1 MKRSECPFPL
11 PKGVSP
17 ADGAVYLIGNDYS
30 TGKRRKVWTFICRID
45 EGQAAMYRKIADL
58 SESAKGN
65 MPAQLDDFAK
75 TYLPSQSS
83 SWRKESERMIGNLKQ
98 FFTNYNVS
106 QVEPTDVQDLVNHFE
121 DAKESARKHKGML
134 SKFFGWAILVKRLRI
149 DNPCRDVKV
158 EGGKKKLMVWSAD
171 VFYSIRDALGTSDK
185 AEMMRC
191 YMDLSFL
198 LYQRSTDA
206 RILERRHID
215 DKIILVAPTKTRK
228 SSGVEIEIPVT
239 PELQAVLDRAAAI
252 SKKWK
257 VVCPF
262 VIHTRQGTAYT
273 RSGVYS
279 AFRRSGER
287 VGIKGADP
295 KSVRKFAANQAK
307 RAGYDMEELQDA
319 LGHSDISTT
328 QGYVLKSTRRQSVV
342 RLALPDRPLKKT

>member
-1 MKRSECPFPL
+1 MKRSDCPFAL

-17 ADGAVYLIGNDYS
+17 AYGAVYLTGSDYS
-30 TGKRRKVWTFICRID
+30 SGKRRKTWTFICRID
-45 EGQAAMYRKIADL
+45 EGQAAMYRKLADL
-58 SESAKGN
+58 TDATKGN
-65 MPAQLDDFAK
+65 MSAHLDEFSK
-75 TYLPSQSS
+75 TYLPSQSP
-83 SWRKESERMIGNLKQ
+83 SWRKESERMLGHLKT
-98 FFTNYNVS
+98 FFKNYNVT
-106 QVEPTDVQDLVNHFE
+106 QVEPIDVQDLVNHF
-121 DAKESARKHKGML
+121 DSAKESARKHKGML
-134 SKFFGWAILVKRLRI
+134 SKFFGWAILVKRLRT

-171 VFYSIRDALGTSDK
+171 VFHSIRDALGKSDE

-206 RILERRHID
+206 RILERRHVD
-215 DKIILVAPTKTRK
+215 DKHVIVAPTKTRK
-228 SSGVEIEIPVT
+228 SSGVEIEVPVT
-239 PELQAVLDRAAAI
+239 PELQAVLDRAAGI

-279 AFRRSGER
+279 AFKRAGDRA
-287 VGIKGADP
+287 GIKGADP
-295 KSVRKFAANQAK
+295 KSVRKFAANEAK
-307 RAGYDMEELQDA
+307 RAGYGMEEIQDA

-328 QGYVLKSTRRQSVV
+328 QGYIQNSTRRQSVV
-342 RLALPDRPLKKT
+342 RLTLPAKPVKKC

>member
-11 PKGVSP
+11 PRGVSP
-17 ADGAVYLIGNDYS
+17 AAGSVYLIGSDYS
-30 TGKRRKVWTFICRID
+30 TGKRRKVWTHICRID
-45 EGQAAMYRKIADL
+45 EGQAAMYRKLAELTDTV
-58 SESAKGN
+58 KGN
-65 MPAQLDDFAK
+65 MSRHLDEFSK
-75 TYLPSQSS
+75 TYLPSQSP
-83 SWRKESERMIGNLKQ
+83 SWRKESERMLGNLKT
-98 FFTNYNVS
+98 FFTNYNAT

-121 DAKESARKHKGML
+121 NAKESARKHKGML
-134 SKFFGWAILVKRLRI
+134 SKFFIWAILVKRLRT

-171 VFYSIRDALGTSDK
+171 VFYSIRDALGTSDE

-191 YMDLSFL
+191 YLDLSFL

-215 DKIILVAPTKTRK
+215 DKNILVAPTKTRK

-257 VVCPF
+257 IVCPY

-279 AFRRSGER
+279 AFKRAGDR
-287 VGIKGADP
+287 VNIKGADP
-295 KSVRKFAANQAK
+295 KSVRKFAANEAK
-307 RAGYDMEELQDA
+307 RAGYDMEEIQDA

-328 QGYVLKSTRRQSVV
+328 QGYVLKSTRRHSVV
-342 RLALPDRPLKKT
+342 RLSLPARPLKSS

>member
-17 ADGAVYLIGNDYS
+17 KFGAVYIVGNDYS
-30 TGKRRKVWTFICRID
+30 TGKRRKVWTFISRID
-45 EGQAAMYRKIADL
+45 EGQAAMYRKLAEL
-58 SESAKGN
+58 TETAKGN
-65 MPAQLDDFAK
+65 MAFHLDSFGK
-75 TYLPSQSS
+75 TYLPSQSPA
-83 SWRKESERMIGNLKQ
+83 WRKESERMLGNLKT
-98 FFTNYNVS
+98 FFTNYNVT
-106 QVEPTDVQDLVNHFE
+106 QVEPTDVQDLVNHF
-121 DAKESARKHKGML
+121 DNAKESARKHKSML
-134 SKFFGWAILVKRLRI
+134 SKFFGWAILVKRLRT

-158 EGGKKKLMVWSAD
+158 EGGEKKLIVWSAD
-171 VFYSIRDALGTSDK
+171 VFHSIRDALGKSDE

-206 RILERRHID
+206 RILERRYID
-215 DKIILVAPTKTRK
+215 DKRIIVAPTKTRK
-228 SSGVEIEIPVT
+228 SSGVEIEIPIT
-239 PELQAVLDRAAAI
+239 PELQVVLDRAAAI
-252 SKKWK
+252 RKKWK
-257 VVCPF
+257 VISPF

-279 AFRRSGER
+279 AFKRAGER

-295 KSVRKFAANQAK
+295 KSVRKFAANEAK
-307 RAGYDMEELQDA
+307 RAGYDMEEIQDA

-342 RLALPDRPLKKT
+342 RLSLPEKPKKSV